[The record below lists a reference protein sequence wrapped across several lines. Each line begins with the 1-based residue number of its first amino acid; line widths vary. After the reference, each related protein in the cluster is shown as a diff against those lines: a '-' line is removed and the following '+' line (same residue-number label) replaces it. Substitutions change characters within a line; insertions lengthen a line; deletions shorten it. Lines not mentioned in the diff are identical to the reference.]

1 MPKFGQK
8 WIFLEKRTLSV
19 FEYSNHLLLRKKS
32 EKTNDPFLRKM
43 PNWQTDRKTD
53 IGDFV
58 GPSVGRGSNKWVPIW
73 IYSRGQLNTLW
84 IYKQPP
90 SDLLLRKVFLKIQ
103 NLQETIFKNSCVGGF
118 FKITFFTEHL
128 QWLLLWIIFI
138 IFCNW
143 LHWVDNNFYLESDFF
158 CVCEILLSLFG
169 YCFLGSHTGSNAC
182 ENSCIIFQMIP
193 GKTI

>member
-1 MPKFGQK
+1 MGTNLD
-8 WIFLEKRTLSV
+8 IFKGPV
-19 FEYSNHLLLRKKS
+19 KYS
-32 EKTNDPFLRKM
+32 
-43 PNWQTDRKTD
+43 
-53 IGDFV
+53 
-58 GPSVGRGSNKWVPIW
+58 
-73 IYSRGQLNTLW
+73 LNLKAATQW
-84 IYKQPP
+84 SSI
-90 SDLLLRKVFLKIQ
+90 KVFLKIQ

-128 QWLLLWIIFI
+128 QWLLLWMIFI

-143 LHWVDNNFYLESDFF
+143 LHWVDNDFYLESDFL
-158 CVCEILLSLFG
+158 CVCEILLSLFD